1 MDEEREA
8 VISFCFKGK
17 TTWSKKVHYTFV
29 NLYAVFDMKKRRKKV
44 RSKKS
49 RPEQDHYLIRI
60 KQGERLYKF
69 YYFRPMAGRHYH
81 FEYRILTKE
90 KINGM
95 LEMVSYNFKIE
106 NGVPQKGSITRV
118 PKISKEQL
126 EEIVQNVMRTT
137 NTGPNEFEELDLSGF
152 ATIDEQIEFLKRRD
166 RIDTIYIM

>member
-1 MDEEREA
+1 LGNEDE
-8 VISFCFKGK
+8 
-17 TTWSKKVHYTFV
+17 TKV
-29 NLYAVFDMKKRRKKV
+29 LIAMKKRRKNV
-44 RSKKS
+44 RPKKS
-49 RPEQDHYLIRI
+49 HPEQDHFLIRI

-106 NGVPQKGSITRV
+106 NGVPQKSSVTRV

-126 EEIVQNVMRTT
+126 DETVQNVMRKT
-137 NTGPNEFEELDLSGF
+137 NTSPDEFEELDLSRF
-152 ATIDEQIEFLKRRD
+152 STIDEQIEFLKRQD
-166 RIDTIYIM
+166 RVDTMYVV